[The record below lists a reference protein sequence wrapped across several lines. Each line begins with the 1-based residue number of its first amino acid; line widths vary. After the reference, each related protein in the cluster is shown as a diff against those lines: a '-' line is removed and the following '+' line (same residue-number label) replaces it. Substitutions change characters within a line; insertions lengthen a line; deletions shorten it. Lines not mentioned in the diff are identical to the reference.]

1 MRPKA
6 SLMCCTHQHNCR
18 QWLPNTNWSKFYE
31 ISRSKSECT
40 ILSSLLLP
48 LTLPYMNYLC
58 AGVKQQC
65 AKPPPTHQLGVWGST
80 VTSSRQRGLGKP
92 RPSTV
97 FPYFKC
103 TGWYLMLH
111 SRGFL
116 AHHQPPC
123 TSVFCIV
130 YCAPCEMVV
139 VLDCLH
145 SY

>member
-1 MRPKA
+1 MLHSSTQLPPVTAK
-6 SLMCCTHQHNCR
+6 HQLVKILR
-18 QWLPNTNWSKFYE
+18 D
-31 ISRSKSECT
+31 KSEQT
-40 ILSSLLLP
+40 RMYNSLISTSAHQPVP

-65 AKPPPTHQLGVWGST
+65 AKPPPPHQLGVWGST

-92 RPSTV
+92 WPSTV
-97 FPYFKC
+97 FLYFKC